1 MNNPIPSSVGQAHAL
16 NAFSAAADHGGVES
30 GGSSG
35 AAAGASGSGK
45 STSSAGG
52 RSGTMGFGSDPETA
66 ESVNS
71 TITTLMMVL

>member
-1 MNNPIPSSVGQAHAL
+1 MNNPIPSSVGQAHSL

-30 GGSSG
+30 GGSSS

-45 STSSAGG
+45 SQSSAGG